1 MTASSRLLLA
11 TLLIALSGS
20 MAFAADENE
29 ECLRCEAMAQARNAV
44 AKAGAPGT
52 EAGPEAAGPEK
63 PALSKTPTAL
73 PDSPS
78 AVAMEDPATRQKY
91 LDAVGRYYEY
101 RLNGFEFR
109 SRVFDWQLLSSRVI
123 FVVVVLLVLAGIYFS
138 AVQFHVAL
146 ITARRTSE
154 RAAAAPSAPAATAAP
169 SAAVEAKPAPPSPFA
184 TQLEISAKGIIVNS
198 SVLGVIV
205 LALSLAFFY
214 FYLVYV
220 YPIKDTL

>member
-1 MTASSRLLLA
+1 MNARTHVVLMVLLA
-11 TLLIALSGS
+11 LCGARALAG
-20 MAFAADENE
+20 DENKQPPAS
-29 ECLRCEAMAQARNAV
+29 EAIAQAGHAVEKTAV
-44 AKAGAPGT
+44 AQTAAGAV
-52 EAGPEAAGPEK
+52 
-63 PALSKTPTAL
+63 KTTAL

-78 AVAMEDPATRQKY
+78 AAALEDPATRQKY

-101 RLNGFEFR
+101 RLSGFEFR
-109 SRVFDWQLLSSRVI
+109 SRLFEWQLFSSRVI
-123 FVVVVLLVLAGIYFS
+123 FVIVILLVLAGIYFS

-146 ITARRTSE
+146 ITARRASKHVE
-154 RAAAAPSAPAATAAP
+154 PAADAKTAA
-169 SAAVEAKPAPPSPFA
+169 PSPFA

-220 YPIKDTL
+220 YPINDTL